1 MKINSNNCP
10 YPVGRALIR
19 ILEKEISKTIIPDG
33 VAVTLNFR
41 DPDYSAE
48 RGGFH
53 PVEIRLDADGSISY
67 ITDFSIVGPPPYSEL
82 AKEIDFDFGQK
93 VFQHFDRTCPIEA
106 GAELWRIWCSNFCS
120 YYQMEIFEVT
130 VTPD

>member
-1 MKINSNNCP
+1 MKINIIKCP
-10 YPVGRALIR
+10 YPVGRALIK
-19 ILEKEISKTIIPDG
+19 IMEKEIAKTDIPDG

-48 RGGFH
+48 SGGYH
-53 PVEIRLDADGSISY
+53 PVEIRLEADGTISY
-67 ITDFSIVGPPPYSEL
+67 VTDFSIVGLPPYSEL

-93 VFQHFDRTCPIEA
+93 VFQHFDRTYPLEA
-106 GAELWRIWCSNFCS
+106 GAELWGVWCSNFCS
-120 YYQMEIFEVT
+120 YYQMEIYAVT